1 MIADF
6 EIVPPDQ
13 PPPPAPPPPP
23 FADLSHRP
31 VDRRPDWSIIPEF
44 IAARISQT
52 VACTDA
58 DHLPRVPDA
67 GDTIERD
74 GERLQVMHNGVLV
87 TEGGYYGIL
96 CSEIIRCLRGVHEP
110 QEEVAFD
117 AVLRRLAD
125 TLPADRPPVM
135 IELGAYWAYYSLW
148 FLHCFPHGRSIC
160 LEPDPRNLEVGR
172 RNFAINGRTGTF
184 LNAAIGD
191 GTGATLPF
199 TPDDGSDP
207 IDLPTHDL
215 ASLLAL
221 LDEPAVDVL
230 LADIQGGEVLLL
242 RRSLNLLRSGKIR
255 FLVISTHDLAITGS
269 ATTHQDVLAMLSMA
283 GAHVICEHSV
293 SESASG
299 DGLVVAS
306 LNDDDRDLHVDIT
319 HGRARDSLFGE
330 WEPRLED
337 YRRRLRDVT
346 AHVDTMRN
354 ELESLEAQTSDMA
367 KRLEKAKDLQAERD
381 RLRFELDRIRGT
393 LPFRIRRK
401 LLALWRRV
409 RSVSGP

>member
-1 MIADF
+1 MR
-6 EIVPPDQ
+6 VPPDQ

-87 TEGGYYGIL
+87 TEGGYYSVL
-96 CSEIIRCLRGVHEP
+96 SSEIIRCLRGVHEP

-148 FLHCFPHGRSIC
+148 FLHCFPNGRSIC

-172 RNFAINGRTGTF
+172 HNFAINGRTGTF

-191 GTGATLPF
+191 GSGATLPF

-215 ASLLAL
+215 SSLLAL

-230 LADIQGGEVLLL
+230 LADIQGGEVPLLDRSIDLL
-242 RRSLNLLRSGKIR
+242 RTGVVR
-255 FLVISTHDLAITGS
+255 FLVVSTHDLAITGS
-269 ATTHQDVLAMLSMA
+269 ATTHQQVMAMLLDA
-283 GAHVICEHSV
+283 GAHLVCEHSV
-293 SESASG
+293 SESVSG

-306 LNDDDRDLHVDIT
+306 FDERDHDLLVHVS
-319 HGRARDSLFGE
+319 HARARHSLGGE
-330 WEPRLED
+330 WEPRLEQ
-337 YRRRLRDVT
+337 YRGRVQEMEARLAQVT
-346 AHVDTMRN
+346 
-354 ELESLEAQTSDMA
+354 
-367 KRLEKAKDLQAERD
+367 AERD
-381 RLRFELDRIRGT
+381 AALARLAELEGKI
-393 LPFRIRRK
+393 
-401 LLALWRRV
+401 
-409 RSVSGP
+409 SGP